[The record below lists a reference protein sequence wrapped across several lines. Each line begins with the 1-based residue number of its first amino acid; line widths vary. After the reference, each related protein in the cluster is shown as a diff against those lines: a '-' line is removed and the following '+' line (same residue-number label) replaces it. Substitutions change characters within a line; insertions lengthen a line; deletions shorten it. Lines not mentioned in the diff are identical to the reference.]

1 MEIPLAKLN
10 FTFLTR
16 PLLIGGKAMEYY
28 GLRRAG
34 SDIDFVVT
42 APDYVRLAEQY
53 PDHPKDLYGDL
64 GVCVYEFEIWKSIC
78 LFDYH
83 YLSVGAIDEGEFLV
97 IALEKLLFLKALGIK
112 EDKYRRDVELIVKKV
127 LDDKYAIWWA
137 TLSEEQKK
145 KYKEQGE

>member
-1 MEIPLAKLN
+1 MEIPFAKLD

-42 APDYVRLAEQY
+42 TQDYARLAERY
-53 PDHPKDLYGDL
+53 PDHLKDLWGDL

-78 LFDYH
+78 LFEYE
-83 YLSVGAIDEGEFLV
+83 YLSYGALDEGEFLV
-97 IALEKLLFLKALGIK
+97 IALDRLLFLKALGIK
-112 EDKYRRDVELIVKKV
+112 EDKYRRDVELIAKKV
-127 LDDKYAIWWA
+127 VDDKYAIWWA

-145 KYKEQGE
+145 RYKET